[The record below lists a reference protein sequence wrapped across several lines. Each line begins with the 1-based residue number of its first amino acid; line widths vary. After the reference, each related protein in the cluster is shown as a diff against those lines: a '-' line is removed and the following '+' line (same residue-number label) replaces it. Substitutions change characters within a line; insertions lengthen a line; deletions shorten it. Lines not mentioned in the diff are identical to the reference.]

1 MDGDKGGLATAP
13 GQQVDGSAAGKGVPI
28 AWKPGEELDVRTWVR
43 IGHRFGGMA
52 RCSPWLLGDWIRY
65 GNTRWGEKYREAM
78 RITGYDVQSLRNF
91 AYVAGHVDPS
101 RRRDELSWSHH
112 AEVCALSVPEQER
125 WLDVAVAER
134 LSVADLRVELRAARR
149 GDRRQKEVEEQVPA
163 DPPTVTC
170 PECGYEFAA

>member
-1 MDGDKGGLATAP
+1 MDAKGGVVAAP
-13 GQQVDGSAAGKGVPI
+13 GQQARRQSPEQTVLI

-65 GNTRWGEKYREAM
+65 GNTRWGEKYREAR

-91 AYVAGHVDPS
+91 AYVSGRVDPS

-112 AEVCALSVPEQER
+112 AEVCALPVPEQER

-134 LSVADLRVELRAARR
+134 MSVADLRVELRAARR
-149 GDRRQKEVEEQVPA
+149 GDRKQKEVDDQESV
-163 DPPTVTC
+163 DPQTLTC
-170 PECGYEFAA
+170 PECGFEFVP